1 MADKI
6 TPQKA
11 VNDKQNMESL
21 CVSIGSLIEKART
34 AVKKSV
40 DISMVYTYFEIGRL
54 IFEEEQQGQARAAY
68 GQTILKNLSE
78 YLTAQ
83 FGKGFSVGNLK
94 NIRQFYKVFSEDE
107 IGETLFSQ
115 FKNYPQTNTGR
126 IFCLSWSHYLKL
138 MRIENLDERHFYEI
152 EAVKNDWSLSELKRQ
167 CDSCLYER
175 LLLSADKN
183 KVQQLARQG
192 QIYDKPADI
201 VKNPYVLEFLGLEE
215 LPVYSERDLESRI
228 IDNLQ
233 KFLLELGKGYTFVAR
248 EKRLSFEYEHFF
260 ADLVFYNRLLCC
272 FVVIDLKLGKLT
284 HQDLGQMQMYVNY
297 FDRYEKT
304 ESENPTIGILLCK
317 EKNDAMVEL
326 TLPKDANIFASQY
339 ELYLPDKKLL
349 QQKLEEWFAE
359 ETDGEE
365 Q

>member
-1 MADKI
+1 MADTI
-6 TPQKA
+6 MPEKA
-11 VNDKQNMESL
+11 ANDKQNMDLL
-21 CVSIGSLIEKART
+21 CQNISSLIEKART

-138 MRIENLDERHFYEI
+138 MRIENVDERHFYEI
-152 EAVKNDWSLSELKRQ
+152 EAAMNDWSLSELKRQ
-167 CDSCLYER
+167 VDSCLYER
-175 LLLSADKN
+175 LLASSDKD
-183 KVQQLARQG
+183 KVRQLAQQG
-192 QIYDKPADI
+192 QIYEKPADA
-201 VKNPYVLEFLGLEE
+201 VKNPYILEFLDLDE
-215 LPVYSERDLESRI
+215 LSVYSEQDLESRI
-228 IDNLQ
+228 INNLQ
-233 KFLLELGKGYTFVAR
+233 KFLLELGKGYAFIGRQKRFTFD
-248 EKRLSFEYEHFF
+248 YEHFF
-260 ADLVFYNRLLCC
+260 VDLVFYNRLLRC
-272 FVVIDLKLGKLT
+272 FVLIDLKLGKLK

-304 ESENPTIGILLCK
+304 ENENPTIGILLCK

-339 ELYLPDKKLL
+339 ALYLPDKKLL

-359 ETDGEE
+359 ETDGDK